1 MARQRRLGRVTARV
15 SAKAKGAGRAHKP
28 RILNFGARKGEDNNN
43 RGFRGNLT
51 QWFGLAFEERFL
63 NIYTSWSDISRQN
76 QHGSTGMET
85 SEDLSEPV
93 AQTTKDLSDRV
104 AAAASAGAIVISI
117 FFIELV
123 IKGFG

>member
-1 MARQRRLGRVTARV
+1 
-15 SAKAKGAGRAHKP
+15 
-28 RILNFGARKGEDNNN
+28 
-43 RGFRGNLT
+43 
-51 QWFGLAFEERFL
+51 
-63 NIYTSWSDISRQN
+63 
-76 QHGSTGMET
+76 MET